1 MQKPSRE
8 TDDRHAPR
16 GWLST
21 ARWAMRS
28 APLTGRFFSA
38 KASESPQADET
49 IVESFDEPVEGT
61 LREDNQSSPQ
71 SSPAALMDSPET
83 LGTEA
88 RKAGN
93 VRNSNRSSHERVVLF
108 VPGPITEADLLRES
122 VKHASTIRLRQRRRK
137 RFRWLRDNVGTIVF
151 VIGLLVLTWFVA
163 AS

>member
-1 MQKPSRE
+1 
-8 TDDRHAPR
+8 
-16 GWLST
+16 
-21 ARWAMRS
+21 
-28 APLTGRFFSA
+28 
-38 KASESPQADET
+38 
-49 IVESFDEPVEGT
+49 
-61 LREDNQSSPQ
+61 
-71 SSPAALMDSPET
+71 MDSPET